1 MKKITLVIF
10 TAFLTLNCSKDDSF
24 NEEQT
29 NLALLS
35 SKKDTALKSEVN
47 YDIVDDQFKSIGEL
61 SIYHDETTIYMIC
74 KSNTNISISEADLYF
89 GTFSK
94 IRKSIDDVETIPSY
108 NFKTTAEQTEN
119 IFTIEKKDLK
129 FDKNGCIYVSTHFK
143 FTDATSQES
152 KSANCISQILPGSEK
167 LSYFLYCIN

>member
-1 MKKITLVIF
+1 MKKITLVILA
-10 TAFLTLNCSKDDSF
+10 AFLTLNCSKDDSF

-47 YDIVDDQFKSIGEL
+47 YEIVDEESKSIGEL

-74 KSNTNISISEADLYF
+74 KTNNIVSISEANLYF

-94 IRKSIDDVETIPSY
+94 IRKSVDEIETIPSY
-108 NFKTTAEQTEN
+108 NFKTATQQTEN
-119 IFTIEKKDLK
+119 IFRIEKKDLK

-143 FTDATSQES
+143 FTDTISQDS
-152 KSANCISQILPGSEK
+152 KSAISVSQVLPGSEK

>member
-29 NLALLS
+29 NLSLLS
-35 SKKDTALKSEVN
+35 SKKDIALKSEVN
-47 YDIVDDQFKSIGEL
+47 YEIVDDQSKTIGEL

-74 KSNTNISISEADLYF
+74 KSNTKISISETDFYF

-94 IRKSIDDVETIPSY
+94 IRKSVDDIETIPTY
-108 NFKTTAEQTEN
+108 NFKTTTQQTEN
-119 IFTIEKKDLK
+119 IFRIEKKELN
-129 FDKNGCIYVSTHFK
+129 FDKNGCIYVSSSFK
-143 FTDATSQES
+143 FTNTNSDIIQSAHAVSQV
-152 KSANCISQILPGSEK
+152 LPGSEK
-167 LSYFLYCIN
+167 LPYFLYCIN

>member
-10 TAFLTLNCSKDDSF
+10 TAFLTINCSKDDSF

-29 NLALLS
+29 NLALVS
-35 SKKDTALKSEVN
+35 SKEDSALKSEVN
-47 YDIVDDQFKSIGEL
+47 YEIEDNQSKSIGEL

-74 KSNTNISISEADLYF
+74 KSNANISISETDLYF
-89 GTFSK
+89 GPYSK
-94 IRKSIDDVETIPSY
+94 IRTSIDDVETIPSY
-108 NFKTTAEQTEN
+108 NFKTATNQTEN
-119 IFTIEKKDLK
+119 IFRIEKEDLK

-143 FTDATSQES
+143 FTAIDSDEIN
-152 KSANCISQILPGSEK
+152 SANSVSQILPGSEK

>member
-35 SKKDTALKSEVN
+35 SKRETALKSEVN
-47 YDIVDDQFKSIGEL
+47 YEIVDENFKSIGEL

-74 KSNTNISISEADLYF
+74 KSNANISISETDLYF

-94 IRKSIDDVETIPSY
+94 IRKSSDGVEITPSY
-108 NFKTTAEQTEN
+108 NFKTATNQTEN
-119 IFTIEKKDLK
+119 IFKIEKKELK

-143 FTDATSQES
+143 FTASDSEETN
-152 KSANCISQILPGSEK
+152 SANCISQILPGSEK

>member
-1 MKKITLVIF
+1 MKKITLVILA
-10 TAFLTLNCSKDDSF
+10 AFLTINCSKDDSF

-47 YDIVDDQFKSIGEL
+47 YEIVDEESKSIGEL

-74 KSNTNISISEADLYF
+74 KTNNNVSISEANLYF

-94 IRKSIDDVETIPSY
+94 IRKSVDEIETIPSY
-108 NFKTTAEQTEN
+108 NFKTGTQHSEN
-119 IFTIEKKDLK
+119 IFRVEKQDLK

-143 FTDATSQES
+143 FTDVTSIDH
-152 KSANCISQILPGSEK
+152 KSANSVSQVLPGSEK

>member
-35 SKKDTALKSEVN
+35 SKKDADLKSEVN
-47 YDIVDDQFKSIGEL
+47 YDIVDNQFKTIGEL

-74 KSNTNISISEADLYF
+74 KSNDNITISESDLYF

-94 IRKSIDDVETIPSY
+94 IPKNNDKIEVLPSY
-108 NFKTTAEQTEN
+108 NFKSAPQQTEN
-119 IFTIEKKDLK
+119 IFTIEKKELK

-143 FTDATSQES
+143 FTAIDSDEI
-152 KSANCISQILPGSEK
+152 KSANCVSQILPGSEK
-167 LSYFLYCIN
+167 LPYFLYCIN